1 MTSQGW
7 NTTLLNHWHRRQGKN
22 HYDSNIWDVIYSAYH
37 FQVVLVKSWEIF
49 FSSATFTIS
58 PTVTKDLELTK
69 NFEILLIGQPTT
81 FRIGHKKQ
89 DKRQVWPHYKPLKN
103 RFHCVCVFIVKM
115 SVLVQCFFSFPII
128 ISMTSRK
135 SACCKKLWNYCSSTQ
150 CPSHIFQH
158 LVIKFWW

>member
-103 RFHCVCVFIVKM
+103 RFHCVCVCVFIVKM
-115 SVLVQCFFSFPII
+115 SVLVQCFFSFL
-128 ISMTSRK
+128 SSF
-135 SACCKKLWNYCSSTQ
+135 LWPLENLHVVKNCGTTAPRPNVLHTYSNT
-150 CPSHIFQH
+150 
-158 LVIKFWW
+158 W